1 MPAAALTNH
10 RTVNRASA
18 RFVVTRMSRPHFAQP
33 AGVALHVIQ
42 RSHAECFPG
51 TLARASYLQGL
62 HGCAQHF
69 ECAVHAYVLMGNH
82 VHLLLTPA
90 RADSIAKLMH
100 CLRVRD
106 HAGDENPTRDSPW
119 EDGFDTS
126 PIHARQY
133 LLACMRYIESNP
145 VRAQLVTRP
154 GAYRWSSYR
163 ANALGQDDALV
174 VPHPL
179 YYALGRTPE
188 ARRAAYRAL
197 FARLPCMLRAT
208 P

>member
-1 MPAAALTNH
+1 MP
-10 RTVNRASA
+10 
-18 RFVVTRMSRPHFAQP
+18 RPHYPQP
-33 AGVALHVIQ
+33 AGVALHIIQ
-42 RSHAECFPG
+42 RARAACFPRERDR
-51 TLARASYLQGL
+51 LAYLHWL
-62 HGCAQHF
+62 HGYAERF

-90 RADSIAKLMH
+90 RADGAIGPMQALCARYARYFAEAH
-100 CLRVRD
+100 QHTDRL
-106 HAGDENPTRDSPW
+106 W
-119 EDGFDTS
+119 EQGFDAS

-163 ANALGQDDALV
+163 ANALGREDALV
-174 VPHPL
+174 SPHPI

-188 ARRAAYRAL
+188 SRQAEYRAL
-197 FARLPCMLRAT
+197 FGRVPCMLRARH
-208 P
+208 